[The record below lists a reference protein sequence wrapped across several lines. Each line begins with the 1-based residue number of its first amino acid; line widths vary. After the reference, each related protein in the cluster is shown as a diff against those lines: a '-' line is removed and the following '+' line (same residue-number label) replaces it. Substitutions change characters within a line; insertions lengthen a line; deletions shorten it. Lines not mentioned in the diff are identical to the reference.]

1 MFKGNVATAGINF
14 SMSTCWNQH
23 PGVFSLTDMP
33 SVRFAMATLYL
44 SKRDQRRER
53 KLRASTVLS
62 EVSEEYVLEDEADA
76 DVKKAKRQGSEA
88 VSMEV
93 TEVPVPTLISEAR

>member
-1 MFKGNVATAGINF
+1 
-14 SMSTCWNQH
+14 
-23 PGVFSLTDMP
+23 
-33 SVRFAMATLYL
+33 MATLYL

-62 EVSEEYVLEDEADA
+62 EVSEEYVLEDEANA
-76 DVKKAKRQGSEA
+76 DVKKAKQQGSEA

-93 TEVPVPTLISEAR
+93 TEVPVTTLVSEAR

>member
-1 MFKGNVATAGINF
+1 MGT
-14 SMSTCWNQH
+14 
-23 PGVFSLTDMP
+23 P
-33 SVRFAMATLYL
+33 SVCFAMATLYL

-76 DVKKAKRQGSEA
+76 DVKKAK
-88 VSMEV
+88 
-93 TEVPVPTLISEAR
+93 

>member
-1 MFKGNVATAGINF
+1 MGT
-14 SMSTCWNQH
+14 
-23 PGVFSLTDMP
+23 P
-33 SVRFAMATLYL
+33 SVCFAMATLYL

-62 EVSEEYVLEDEADA
+62 EVSEEYVLEYEADV
-76 DVKKAKRQGSEA
+76 DVKKAKRQCSEA
-88 VSMEV
+88 DSTEV

>member
-1 MFKGNVATAGINF
+1 MGT
-14 SMSTCWNQH
+14 
-23 PGVFSLTDMP
+23 P
-33 SVRFAMATLYL
+33 SVCFAMATLYL

-88 VSMEV
+88 VSTEV
-93 TEVPVPTLISEAR
+93 TEVPVPTSVSEAR

>member
-1 MFKGNVATAGINF
+1 MGT
-14 SMSTCWNQH
+14 
-23 PGVFSLTDMP
+23 P
-33 SVRFAMATLYL
+33 SVCFAMATLYL

-62 EVSEEYVLEDEADA
+62 EVSEEYVLEDEADV

-88 VSMEV
+88 GSTEV

>member
-1 MFKGNVATAGINF
+1 MGT
-14 SMSTCWNQH
+14 
-23 PGVFSLTDMP
+23 P
-33 SVRFAMATLYL
+33 SVCFAMATLYL

-88 VSMEV
+88 VSTEV

>member
-1 MFKGNVATAGINF
+1 MGT
-14 SMSTCWNQH
+14 
-23 PGVFSLTDMP
+23 P
-33 SVRFAMATLYL
+33 SVCFAMATLYL

-62 EVSEEYVLEDEADA
+62 EVSKEYVLEDEADA

-88 VSMEV
+88 GSTEV
-93 TEVPVPTLISEAR
+93 TEVSVPTLISEAR

>member
-1 MFKGNVATAGINF
+1 MGT
-14 SMSTCWNQH
+14 
-23 PGVFSLTDMP
+23 P
-33 SVRFAMATLYL
+33 SVCFAMATLYL

-53 KLRASTVLS
+53 KIRASTVLS

-88 VSMEV
+88 GGTEV
-93 TEVPVPTLISEAR
+93 TEVSVPTLISEAR